1 MAHGLACGLAGD
13 GRDGELAEDVKAAEG
28 CGGVRDG
35 TVECLVCGKTF
46 PSRSQLFKHLKKVG
60 CGGENGAD
68 VPRPHAE
75 GKEKVTQ
82 GPDIKAQRKAT
93 TKAKRPPPT
102 ISDAAVT
109 LVAPAH
115 VPAGALHISGALS
128 DWSLAWHSGLAIFRR
143 SWRLASGSARSCTR
157 PSHAACRRRM

>member
-60 CGGENGAD
+60 AAARTAQTS
-68 VPRPHAE
+68 P
-75 GKEKVTQ
+75 
-82 GPDIKAQRKAT
+82 GPTPKA
-93 TKAKRPPPT
+93 
-102 ISDAAVT
+102 
-109 LVAPAH
+109 
-115 VPAGALHISGALS
+115 
-128 DWSLAWHSGLAIFRR
+128 
-143 SWRLASGSARSCTR
+143 
-157 PSHAACRRRM
+157 RRR